1 MANDIYD
8 SACWSF
14 QRLKAHVEN
23 ENYEAAESE
32 LKVLNGVFKRLDAI
46 ALSELSEDEV
56 SYLKKLAE
64 WLRDSNGE
72 MKARSAEL
80 INTITPLNSNSVLK
94 QRKQY

>member
-14 QRLKAHVEN
+14 QRLKVHVEN